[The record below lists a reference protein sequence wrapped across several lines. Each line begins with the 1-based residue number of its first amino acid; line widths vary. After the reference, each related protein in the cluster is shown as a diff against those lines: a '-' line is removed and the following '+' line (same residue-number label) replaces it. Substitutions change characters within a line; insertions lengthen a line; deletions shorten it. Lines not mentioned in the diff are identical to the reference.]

1 MDCDRSPAE
10 KTKHQIRFSGLR
22 PVTKDELVS
31 DILVV
36 SEACLDLLCSGSW
49 HGCMRIAVLLPTEK
63 CRPEVHALHP
73 T

>member
-36 SEACLDLLCSGSW
+36 SEACLDALLCTQW
-49 HGCMRIAVLLPTEK
+49 LL
-63 CRPEVHALHP
+63 HAHRSP
-73 T
+73 AAH